1 MNTSILN
8 LTIVNSPRTR
18 FSDEQVL
25 LREFTGRQFSR
36 NEAETLWTSII
47 NHKWNMSERLGRDV
61 GFRVASVDFIEN
73 FHESRKGERQR
84 EEMSRREI
92 KIPSFLRN
100 IVRLYFESKGASIN
114 F

>member
-8 LTIVNSPRTR
+8 LTVVNSPRTK
-18 FSDEQVL
+18 FSDAQVL

-36 NEAETLWTSII
+36 SEAESLWTYIV

-73 FHESRKGERQR
+73 FHESRKGEERRDNMTRQ
-84 EEMSRREI
+84 EI